1 MASHFNSDDL
11 SDMMINTT
19 QHDNSAEQNASCSKK
34 VNGLQPLCTRNQE
47 ATKTFSERVLVSNVP
62 RRDDGK
68 LRSDAG
74 DHVTSSMP
82 ISYITHLLLEE
93 DINEQICSNEEDQ
106 LALLAT
112 EKAFRDTLTQEYY
125 SSPDEPLIYGSPIE
139 KESKYYKSKAC
150 GRSEFTENNFNHEVP
165 FYKATLTSDDPTS
178 ELCIGIESLTA
189 QQIQK
194 GEEEAMKF
202 LPKVSEFF
210 INSDSS
216 GISFLQ
222 EIQKEEC
229 STKMNLD
236 DLKLKAKTKKN
247 IISADLDQADRRAQ
261 KQLGGYSEEPIRNE
275 TFDEI
280 LLLEGPEY
288 NKKST
293 MSRADMKKEMRD
305 KSQKREARPKFATI
319 SDTSQASKEFVN
331 LKSLL
336 IQCSEAVASND
347 HSLAIELINEIRKH
361 SSPIGDCSQRLAY
374 YFVDG
379 LEARLAGTTIETHRR
394 VLPEKT
400 TVIETLKAFHMYIVA
415 SPFIRALIYFSNQ
428 SILNN
433 IPKDAQKVHII
444 NYGIIQG
451 FQWPSF
457 FQHFTKWQSTP
468 PKIRITIIE
477 VPEPGFRPRKR
488 VEVIGKRLADYAK
501 SFGVPFEYEGIAS
514 KWENVGVE
522 DLKIANDEVVIVN
535 SVVRSEYLSDETL
548 TADSPRNIFL
558 RTIKKIKPRIFVH
571 GTINGSY
578 NSPFFLSRF
587 RFALL
592 HFSSLFDML
601 DSTLPRDN
609 PERQIIEKEYFMRA
623 AINAIACE
631 GPDRVERPETYR
643 QWHARKLRAGLV
655 PLPVDPMVKKNM
667 KDFVRDHYHE
677 EFVIDDDNGWL
688 LLAWKGRI
696 FYGLTTWKA
705 SEV

>member
-1 MASHFNSDDL
+1 
-11 SDMMINTT
+11 MIN
-19 QHDNSAEQNASCSKK
+19 DS
-34 VNGLQPLCTRNQE
+34 
-47 ATKTFSERVLVSNVP
+47 
-62 RRDDGK
+62 K

-74 DHVTSSMP
+74 DVTSSMP

-93 DINEQICSNEEDQ
+93 DINEQICSSKEDQ

-125 SSPDEPLIYGSPIE
+125 SSPDEPLIYGSPNE
-139 KESKYYKSKAC
+139 KESKYYKSNAC
-150 GRSEFTENNFNHEVP
+150 GRSELTENDFSHDVSFCAAPLAN
-165 FYKATLTSDDPTS
+165 DDPTS
-178 ELCIGIESLTA
+178 ALCTDIESLTA
-189 QQIQK
+189 RQIQR

-202 LPKVSEFF
+202 LPK
-210 INSDSS
+210 ISD
-216 GISFLQ
+216 
-222 EIQKEEC
+222 
-229 STKMNLD
+229 
-236 DLKLKAKTKKN
+236 LKAKTKKN
-247 IISADLDQADRRAQ
+247 TSSANLDQADRRAQ
-261 KQLGGYSEEPIRNE
+261 KHIGSYSDEPIRNE

-280 LLLEGPEY
+280 LLLEDPKY
-288 NKKST
+288 NEENTTLREAK
-293 MSRADMKKEMRD
+293 KKEMRD
-305 KSQKREARPKFATI
+305 KREARPNFATKC
-319 SDTSQASKEFVN
+319 DTSQTSQELVD

-336 IQCSEAVASND
+336 IQCSKAVAAND

-361 SSPIGDCSQRLAY
+361 SSPSGDCSQRLAY

-379 LEARLAGTTIETHRR
+379 LEARLVGTTIETYRR

-400 TVIETLKAFHMYIVA
+400 TVIETLKSFHMYIVA

-428 SILNN
+428 TILNN

-468 PKIRITIIE
+468 PKIRITVIE
-477 VPEPGFRPRKR
+477 VPEPGFRPRKL
-488 VEVIGKRLADYAK
+488 VEVTGKRLADYAK

-522 DLKIANDEVVIVN
+522 DLKIADDEIVIVN
-535 SVVRSEYLSDETL
+535 SIVRSEYLSDEAL

-623 AINAIACE
+623 AIMQLHV
-631 GPDRVERPETYR
+631 RV
-643 QWHARKLRAGLV
+643 LIG
-655 PLPVDPMVKKNM
+655 
-667 KDFVRDHYHE
+667 
-677 EFVIDDDNGWL
+677 
-688 LLAWKGRI
+688 WKGQR
-696 FYGLTTWKA
+696 LTGSGMRENLGQDWCHCR
-705 SEV
+705 